1 MTTRGG
7 GTSSRRSQHCS
18 TSTRRVRVP
27 TRSILHTPTWS
38 LTLSVCAALLAS
50 RLTPALSTIPSFH
63 LSMSPEKR
71 AEHAAA
77 AAAAGVAVKS
87 PTRPV
92 GVHAPPKS
100 APTLS
105 PEKKRDREGGAIK
118 FTDQTAQFGSPKQP
132 TPSPARATPTP
143 SPAAAKEVR
152 PLQPEPQAQAQAQA
166 QAAQAQAW
174 TAQVQSPRP
183 QSEGTKAVAAILHA
197 GSDAKRAVVIDDDDD
212 V

>member
-7 GTSSRRSQHCS
+7 GTSSRRSQRRS
-18 TSTRRVRVP
+18 TSTRRVRARP
-27 TRSILHTPTWS
+27 ILRTPTWS

-77 AAAAGVAVKS
+77 AAAAAAGAAVES
-87 PTRPV
+87 PARPV

-100 APTLS
+100 TPTLS
-105 PEKKRDREGGAIK
+105 PEKKRDRDGGAIK

-143 SPAAAKEVR
+143 SPAAAKEAR
-152 PLQPEPQAQAQAQA
+152 PLQPQPQAQA
-166 QAAQAQAW
+166 
-174 TAQVQSPRP
+174 QSPRP

-197 GSDAKRAVVIDDDDD
+197 GSDAKRAVVIDDDD